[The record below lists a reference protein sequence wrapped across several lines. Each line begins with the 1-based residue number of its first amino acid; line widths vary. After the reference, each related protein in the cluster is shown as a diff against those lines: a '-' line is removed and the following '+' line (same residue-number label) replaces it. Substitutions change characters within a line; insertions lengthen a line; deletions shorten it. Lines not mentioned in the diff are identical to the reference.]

1 MIRFVHLA
9 TLLAVIAVPV
19 VGWFT
24 QNWSGATTLV
34 VYWFETA
41 AGCGFIAARILV
53 HQRWSPRRGHF
64 RYAPPSE
71 NRRTTGASTFLT
83 GFVVTSTAFTL
94 VHGIFLAVI
103 IVLLDRHAA
112 DSIAVIGWGDVRLG
126 ALCVLAL
133 LALDFVIDLLTLRGW
148 PFSRLEQTAQRGLS
162 RVIVVHLT
170 LIFGMAGIA
179 VTGASSSLFSV
190 FVVLKTMAALST
202 VVPQWEPARPP
213 RWLSRLLNRIPNA
226 YPGQRFEEFWAS
238 GRADEQ
244 TRRER
249 NEQPWR

>member
-1 MIRFVHLA
+1 MTRFVHLA

-83 GFVVTSTAFTL
+83 GFVVTSTAFT
-94 VHGIFLAVI
+94 VAHGIFLAVI
-103 IVLLDRHAA
+103 LVLLDRHAA

-148 PFSRLEQTAQRGLS
+148 PFARLEQTAQRGLS

-179 VTGASSSLFSV
+179 VTGAAARTNRRAANATNSPGGDIRRGRPLLRAPSWSLV
-190 FVVLKTMAALST
+190 DQGCTVVLTCGTFT
-202 VVPQWEPARPP
+202 VGNSW
-213 RWLSRLLNRIPNA
+213 WIH
-226 YPGQRFEEFWAS
+226 G
-238 GRADEQ
+238 
-244 TRRER
+244 
-249 NEQPWR
+249 